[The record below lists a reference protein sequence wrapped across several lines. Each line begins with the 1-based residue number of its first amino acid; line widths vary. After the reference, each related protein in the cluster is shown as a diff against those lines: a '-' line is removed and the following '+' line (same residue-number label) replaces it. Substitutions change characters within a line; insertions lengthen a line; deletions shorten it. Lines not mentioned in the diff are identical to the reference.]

1 MLNNFS
7 PILTIDSFG
16 LGNNPEIYLAF
27 KETEQH
33 TIQKLIS
40 YARNSKEGTKHIE
53 FISEYYNLFQIHL
66 DFINSTIESITQ
78 LSDKLTEHLN
88 YKEKLNF
95 EEKIEFNGCTYY
107 ITYSFD
113 GWILFSYL
121 TYDKHLEKDAYLILN
136 YTQSSKGLKTTEK
149 SIGFTNQSLD
159 SLRKHPNYLQ
169 EQLDQLDKL
178 STINEINTQFKRC
191 EKLLLQCFNVNTIS
205 DLFDLEE
212 SYFTQFFGEPLEIL
226 RSINSKKTDNIIR
239 VSLMSNSVEHI
250 TFELISLIRNK
261 LRLLKFS
268 DAEDL
273 LDKETIQKN
282 TRATEKQIDYLMTK
296 LNISQG
302 ILNEYMDY
310 LPKDL

>member
-1 MLNNFS
+1 MLNNFN

-16 LGNNPEIYLAF
+16 LGNNPQIYLAF

-33 TIQKLIS
+33 TIQQLIN
-40 YARNSKEGTKHIE
+40 YARKLREGTKHIK

-88 YKEKLNF
+88 YGEKLDF

-113 GWILFSYL
+113 GWILFSHL
-121 TYDKHLEKDAYLILN
+121 AYDNHLEKDAYLLLN
-136 YTQSSKGLKTTEK
+136 YTQSSKGLKATEK

-178 STINEINTQFKRC
+178 STIDEINIQFEKC
-191 EKLLLQCFNVNTIS
+191 EKLLLQCFNVNTIR
-205 DLFDLEE
+205 DLLDLEG

-226 RSINSKKTDNIIR
+226 RSINSKKADNIIR
-239 VSLMSNSVEHI
+239 VSLLSNSIEHI
-250 TFELISLIRNK
+250 TPELISLIRNK
-261 LRLLKFS
+261 LRFIKFS

-282 TRATEKQIDYLMTK
+282 TLDAQKQIDYLMSK
-296 LNISQG
+296 LNISQD
-302 ILNEYMDY
+302 ILNEYMSY